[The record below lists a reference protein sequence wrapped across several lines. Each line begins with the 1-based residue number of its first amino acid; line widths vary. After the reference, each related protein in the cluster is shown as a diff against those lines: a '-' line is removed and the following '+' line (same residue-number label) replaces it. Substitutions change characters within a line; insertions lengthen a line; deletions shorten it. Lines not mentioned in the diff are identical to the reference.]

1 MKWSWGSSR
10 VCLISYICL
19 STIVLSE
26 QRPHQDAHNCYTE
39 NRLYKGIVEDEDL
52 NWQKVRDAESN
63 HGFTSITT
71 LCGAGTSSLKQCMLI
86 SNEIYYSMTK
96 GMAPTAQCTWCV
108 RGEQKKCMS
117 CAFVNEEVDDGWYCS
132 PGKSECQ
139 NGVVREEGKPGSSGG
154 PTHLRSNGPTHV
166 GIKRIPWTAKMFCR
180 KLQQYMTTFKVT
192 SPVDVGWHF
201 TVYCRNILGEVCT
214 DQCARL
220 SELYNQASRPGSN
233 SGNSQNVEDTFSD
246 HYDESAGLIKASHPM
261 SISKINYKMYHR
273 DCFKCL
279 EMDDCVPDCMDNGD
293 CEEDWGDFS
302 KDVLKAP

>member
-154 PTHLRSNGPTHV
+154 PTHLRSNGPTHI

-180 KLQQYMTTFKVT
+180 KLQQ
-192 SPVDVGWHF
+192 S
-201 TVYCRNILGEVCT
+201 GE
-214 DQCARL
+214 
-220 SELYNQASRPGSN
+220 
-233 SGNSQNVEDTFSD
+233 
-246 HYDESAGLIKASHPM
+246 
-261 SISKINYKMYHR
+261 
-273 DCFKCL
+273 
-279 EMDDCVPDCMDNGD
+279 
-293 CEEDWGDFS
+293 
-302 KDVLKAP
+302 